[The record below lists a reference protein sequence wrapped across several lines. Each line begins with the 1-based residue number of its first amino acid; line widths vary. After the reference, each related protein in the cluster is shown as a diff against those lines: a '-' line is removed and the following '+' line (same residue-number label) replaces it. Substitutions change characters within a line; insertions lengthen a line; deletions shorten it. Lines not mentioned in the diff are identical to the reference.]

1 MWGPGKCKIGGSYT
15 TSKYLKVINQADKQI
30 KYVPS
35 SCFDKYSC
43 TEGRFE
49 LRICGLLECHA
60 ECGGSGSVDSW
71 PQPAAC
77 PLLWQSHMRGLCTHL
92 YLHIH
97 TPSLPTA
104 TPWSLLGL
112 SCLLKVWPA
121 LERTGLG
128 KAAEVGLDH
137 SCREFQGL
145 WYPTHGLEEEIQ
157 APSGHISMGSHPFLP
172 VERGTASGGPEV
184 RRPGGPCFLGL
195 GAVLLLPVLVSL
207 LKLTFAHGFFFF

>member
-1 MWGPGKCKIGGSYT
+1 MQSVVAQGVWTPGP
-15 TSKYLKVINQADKQI
+15 
-30 KYVPS
+30 
-35 SCFDKYSC
+35 
-43 TEGRFE
+43 R
-49 LRICGLLECHA
+49 
-60 ECGGSGSVDSW
+60 
-71 PQPAAC
+71 PAAC
-77 PLLWQSHMRGLCTHL
+77 PHLFLLWQSHMRGLCTHL
-92 YLHIH
+92 CLHIH

-157 APSGHISMGSHPFLP
+157 APSGHISMGSHPFDP
-172 VERGTASGGPEV
+172 VERGTASGG
-184 RRPGGPCFLGL
+184 PGGPCFLGL

-207 LKLTFAHGFFFF
+207 LKLTFAHGFSFFEIWPSEDFFKRKMWN